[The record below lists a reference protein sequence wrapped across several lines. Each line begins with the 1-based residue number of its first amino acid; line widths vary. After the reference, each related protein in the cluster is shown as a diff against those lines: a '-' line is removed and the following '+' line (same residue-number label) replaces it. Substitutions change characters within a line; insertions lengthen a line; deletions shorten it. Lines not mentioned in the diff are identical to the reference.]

1 MEKNIGEIVSIIG
14 PVVDIRFSEDN
25 LPELLNAIE
34 IDNHGKRLVVE
45 VAQHIGDDTVRCV
58 SMSEKDE
65 INRRSTGVE

>member
-34 IDNHGKRLVVE
+34 IDNHGK
-45 VAQHIGDDTVRCV
+45 G
-58 SMSEKDE
+58 
-65 INRRSTGVE
+65 